1 MNEYA
6 PHKSSQMK
14 LNKLQ
19 SLFFATMLI
28 VSTEN
33 LCTKNSMLTAIK
45 TISTNSLSWI
55 FIKALRNVFQIKT
68 ENTICQEENDQTDWI
83 HKGLN

>member
-1 MNEYA
+1 MNEFA
-6 PHKSSQMK
+6 PHKWSQMK

-19 SLFFATMLI
+19 SLFFTTMLI

-33 LCTKNSMLTAIK
+33 LYTKSSMVTAIK

-68 ENTICQEENDQTDWI
+68 ENTICQEENEQTDWI